1 MGQPSGNRYQNRV
14 VCVTGSSRGI
24 GRRLAVRFAEEGAD
38 VVINYFR
45 NGDQAREVA
54 AEIEALGR
62 KALLVRANM
71 AQEEKVVAM
80 FEQIREAF
88 GRIDVFVH
96 NAASGRNRSAMEVDT
111 KGWDWTMQVNTRAFL
126 IGAQQAA
133 NLMPETGGAMLA
145 LSSFGADRVFPY
157 YVSVGS
163 SKAALESIVRYFA
176 IELAPRRINVNA
188 ISAGAVLTDALG
200 HFPEM
205 DKTLAAVEE
214 KMPYHR
220 MVTPD
225 DIANLALFLC
235 SPEAEMIRGQT
246 IRIDGGITLP
256 IP

>member
-1 MGQPSGNRYQNRV
+1 MGQASGNRYQNQV

-111 KGWDWTMQVNTRAFL
+111 KGWDWTIQVNTRAFL
-126 IGAQQAA
+126 IGAQQ
-133 NLMPETGGAMLA
+133 
-145 LSSFGADRVFPY
+145 
-157 YVSVGS
+157 
-163 SKAALESIVRYFA
+163 
-176 IELAPRRINVNA
+176 
-188 ISAGAVLTDALG
+188 
-200 HFPEM
+200 
-205 DKTLAAVEE
+205 
-214 KMPYHR
+214 
-220 MVTPD
+220 
-225 DIANLALFLC
+225 
-235 SPEAEMIRGQT
+235 
-246 IRIDGGITLP
+246 
-256 IP
+256 